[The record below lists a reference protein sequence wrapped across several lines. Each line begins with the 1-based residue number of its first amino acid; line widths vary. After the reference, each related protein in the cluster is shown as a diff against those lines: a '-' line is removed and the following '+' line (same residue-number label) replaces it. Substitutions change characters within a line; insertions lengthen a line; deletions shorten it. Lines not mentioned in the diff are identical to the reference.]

1 MQDAQPKSAVKGSR
15 KTVPASFV
23 EVIDTLLDAV
33 SNYQGVILSADTKP
47 EGAYTPTSL
56 PQPHNPPTIFSAML
70 EN

>member
-1 MQDAQPKSAVKGSR
+1 MQDAQPKSTVKGSR

-47 EGAYTPTSL
+47 GGSFTLTSITH
-56 PQPHNPPTIFSAML
+56 PDNPCPS
-70 EN
+70 